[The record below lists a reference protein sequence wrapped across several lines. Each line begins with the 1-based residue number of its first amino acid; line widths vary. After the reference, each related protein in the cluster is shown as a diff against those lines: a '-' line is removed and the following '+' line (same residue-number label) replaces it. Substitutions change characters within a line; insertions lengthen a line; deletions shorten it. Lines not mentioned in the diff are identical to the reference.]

1 MDKVTALIIAAGSGS
16 RMGEGVPKQFR
27 PIGGKS
33 VLRHAVEAMTRHPRV
48 DAVRVVIG
56 AGQETHAR
64 DSLAALEVGEL
75 IVGGRERAESVANGL
90 AAIDGDIVLVHDAAR
105 PFCPSAVVDRL
116 LDALVK
122 GNHGAVPALAVVD
135 TLAKGDALLGELV
148 DRKRLLRVQTPQAF
162 FREDL
167 LYALEEAG
175 KRLATDESQ
184 VMVAA
189 GLKVAVVEGDRMLDK
204 LTTAADFASA
214 AQQYAG
220 ALVSRSGQ
228 GFDVHAFEGPGP
240 VMMGGVPIAHERG
253 LAGHSDADVVLHAIT
268 DALLGA
274 AALGDIGE
282 HFPPSDPKWNGAAS
296 GQFLAHAVRLISDA
310 GGIIDHVDCTI
321 ICEAPKI
328 GPHRAAIRSSIAR
341 ILGLGEAAVSIK
353 ATTTERLGFTGRGE
367 GIAAQAIATVRL
379 PAAPATV
386 A

>member
-33 VLRHAVEAMTRHPRV
+33 VLRHAAEAMTRHPRV

-56 AGQETHAR
+56 AGQEAQAR

-90 AAIDGDIVLVHDAAR
+90 AAIDGEIVLVHDAAR

-135 TLAKGDALLGELV
+135 TLAKGDALLGEVV

-167 LYALEEAG
+167 LYALDEAG

-204 LTTAADFASA
+204 LTTAADLAAA

-282 HFPPSDPKWNGAAS
+282 HFPPSDPRWNGAAS
-296 GQFLAHAVRLISDA
+296 SQFLAHAARLISDA

-321 ICEAPKI
+321 ICEVPKI
-328 GPHRAAIRSSIAR
+328 GPHRAAIRSSIGR
-341 ILGLGEAAVSIK
+341 ILGLGKAAVSIK